1 MNHLKEYSLLTANK
15 IGGDV
20 STKYT
25 VSTLQIFDIENGVSK
40 EELQNVR
47 I

>member
-1 MNHLKEYSLLTANK
+1 MNQLKEYSLLTANK

-25 VSTLQIFDIENGVSK
+25 ISALNIFDIESGVSK
-40 EELQNVR
+40 EEL
-47 I
+47 